1 MTPTTKFSLR
11 TWKDY
16 FLLLLIFIFGTSL
29 ATPALLVHAGSI
41 TRLETLQSSQVIE
54 NDVFLHGEAPVL
66 EGVVNGDA
74 FIVGSDVSVTGVVNG
89 NLFVVAENVTL
100 GGEVTGN
107 SFIAAVTTRQL
118 ANAKIGRSLYNLTLS
133 LNMAPDS
140 SIGRDLRTIAISANL
155 QGKVE
160 RDTRAVIGLWE
171 MWRIMTRQFERSI
184 TGLPLSER
192 GSLALSTPEPVSVA
206 PQSVKSGNFKILGG
220 ALFSLPLPTRVQQ
233 DAAQTPDPDQVD
245 EKPVMAD
252 WLKKALVSLTTF
264 LIVGLLVL
272 WWFPRNLHRWSGIVK
287 HRPLASIG
295 YGALVLLN
303 GYLIPILV
311 IVLMIGI
318 LLGLLILSLNSIAWM
333 TFTTL
338 LGGLIA
344 GFSVFL
350 LVVTYVS
357 KAIVALLVG
366 KFILSRLSRRSFAS
380 NQWLAL
386 VLGLVLYV
394 LLASIPYVGFAFGL
408 IVTLL
413 GLGAIWLG
421 RKAQE
426 DPQAVSQ
433 PEA

>member
-1 MTPTTKFSLR
+1 MTPTMKFSLR
-11 TWKDY
+11 TWRDKFL
-16 FLLLLIFIFGTSL
+16 FLLIILLGVSL
-29 ATPALLVHAGSI
+29 AAPALLVHAGNI
-41 TRLETLQSSQVIE
+41 TSLESLQSSLVIE

-89 NLFVVAENVTL
+89 NLFVLAENLTL
-100 GGEVTGN
+100 SGEVTGN
-107 SFIAAVTTRQL
+107 SFIAAVTTRQS
-118 ANAKIGRSLYNLTLS
+118 ADAKIGRSLYNLTLS
-133 LNMAPDS
+133 LNMARDS
-140 SIGRDLRTIAISANL
+140 SIGRDLSIIAVSANL

-171 MWRIMTRQFERSI
+171 MWRIVTRQVERSI

-192 GSLALSTPEPVSVA
+192 GSLAISTSELVSA
-206 PQSVKSGNFKILGG
+206 LPQSVQPGNFKILGG
-220 ALFSLPLPTRVQQ
+220 ALFSLPFPARVHQ
-233 DAAQTPDPDQVD
+233 DASQTPEPEQVD
-245 EKPVMAD
+245 VKPVMPD
-252 WLKKALVSLTTF
+252 WLKKALVSLVTF
-264 LIVGLLVL
+264 LVVGLLVL
-272 WWFPRNLHRWSGIVK
+272 WWFPGYLHRWSAIVK
-287 HRPLASIG
+287 QRPLASIG
-295 YGALVLLN
+295 YGALVLIN
-303 GYLIPILV
+303 GYLFPILMLVV
-311 IVLMIGI
+311 IIGI
-318 LLGLLILSLNSIAWM
+318 LLGLLYLSLNSIAWM

-338 LGGLIA
+338 LGGTIA

-366 KFILSRLSRRSFAS
+366 KLILSRLSRRPIAS
-380 NQWLAL
+380 NHWLAL

-426 DPQAVSQ
+426 DPQVVSQ

>member
-11 TWKDY
+11 TWRDKFL
-16 FLLLLIFIFGTSL
+16 FLLIILLSASL
-29 ATPALLVHAGSI
+29 ATPALLVHAGNI
-41 TRLETLQSSQVIE
+41 TSLESLQSSLVVE

-89 NLFVVAENVTL
+89 NLFVLAENLTL
-100 GGEVTGN
+100 SGEVTGN

-118 ANAKIGRSLYNLTLS
+118 AAAKIGRSLYNLTLS
-133 LNMAPDS
+133 LNMAPDT
-140 SIGRDLRTIAISANL
+140 SIGRDLRIIAISANL

-171 MWRIMTRQFERSI
+171 MWRIVTRQVERSI

-192 GSLALSTPEPVSVA
+192 GSLALSTTELVSAPPQPVQ
-206 PQSVKSGNFKILGG
+206 PGNFKILGG
-220 ALFSLPLPTRVQQ
+220 AIFSLPFPTRVQQ
-233 DAAQTPDPDQVD
+233 DTSQTPDPEQVD
-245 EKPVMAD
+245 VKPVMAD
-252 WLKKALVSLTTF
+252 WLKKALVSLITF
-264 LIVGLLVL
+264 LVVGLLAL
-272 WWFPRNLHRWSGIVK
+272 WWFPGYLHRWSGIVK
-287 HRPLASIG
+287 QRPLASIG
-295 YGALVLLN
+295 YGALVLIN
-303 GYLIPILV
+303 GYLFPILML
-311 IVLMIGI
+311 VLIIGI
-318 LLGLLILSLNSIAWM
+318 LLGLLFLSLNSIAWM

-338 LGGLIA
+338 LGGTIA

-357 KAIVALLVG
+357 KTIVALLVG
-366 KFILSRLSRRSFAS
+366 KLILSRLSRRPIAS

-426 DPQAVSQ
+426 DPQSISQ